1 MVNWIYSS
9 NATRPTLSLSYT
21 TMYVSFVTRSLP
33 FPGQNT
39 FMPITEK
46 ESLTELKV
54 LWAAND
60 SGGSE
65 RSDIYY
71 NAMAIG
77 F

>member
-1 MVNWIYSS
+1 
-9 NATRPTLSLSYT
+9 
-21 TMYVSFVTRSLP
+21 MYVSFVTRSKS
-33 FPGQNT
+33 FIGQNT

-77 F
+77 Y

>member
-1 MVNWIYSS
+1 
-9 NATRPTLSLSYT
+9 
-21 TMYVSFVTRSLP
+21 MYVSFVTRSMS
-33 FPGQNT
+33 FIGQNT

-46 ESLTELKV
+46 ESLTKLKV
-54 LWAAND
+54 LWASND

-71 NAMAIG
+71 NAMALG